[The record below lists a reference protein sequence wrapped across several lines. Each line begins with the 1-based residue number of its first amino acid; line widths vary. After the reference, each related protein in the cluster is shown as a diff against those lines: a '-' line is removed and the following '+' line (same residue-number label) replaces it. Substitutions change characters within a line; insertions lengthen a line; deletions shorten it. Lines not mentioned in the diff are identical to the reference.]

1 MPLTRRP
8 RASNSAAPS
17 APSAPEGRSI
27 DLNADVGESYGVWT
41 MGDDA
46 ALLPL
51 VTSANV
57 ACGAHAGDPLV
68 MARTVALARRLDVAV
83 GAHPGYPDR
92 DGFGRRDLPMT
103 AEELRASILAQL
115 GALGAIAAASGAT
128 LHHVKPHG
136 ALYNRAARDPELAD
150 VVASAVRSVSPRLV
164 LVGLAGSALLA
175 AGIAEGLPV
184 AAEAFADRVYEA
196 DGTLRPR
203 RHPDSVHHDPS
214 AAADQARSIVLD
226 GRVRAHDGSWVA
238 VHADTLCV
246 HGDSPGAP
254 AIAAAVR
261 ATLEEAGVRIAVP
274 GVRDGG

>member
-1 MPLTRRP
+1 MPRTKRRDTAQPAPDSQPLTV
-8 RASNSAAPS
+8 
-17 APSAPEGRSI
+17 
-27 DLNADVGESYGVWT
+27 DLNADVGESYGAWT

-68 MARTVALARRLDVAV
+68 MARTVALARRLDVSV

-103 AEELRASILAQL
+103 AEELRASLLAQL
-115 GALGAIAAASGAT
+115 GALEAIARSAGVA
-128 LHHVKPHG
+128 LRHVKPHG
-136 ALYNRAARDPELAD
+136 ALYNRAARDPELAEI
-150 VVASAVRSVSPRLV
+150 VAWAVHAVSPSLI

-175 AGIAEGLPV
+175 AGTAAGLAV

-196 DGTLRPR
+196 DGSLRSR
-203 RHPDSVHHDPS
+203 RFPDAVHHDPAD
-214 AAADQARSIVLD
+214 AAAQARSIMVD
-226 GRVRAHDGSWVA
+226 GRVRAHDGTWLA
-238 VHADTLCV
+238 VHADTLCI

-254 AIAAAVR
+254 ALAVAVR
-261 ATLEEAGVRIAVP
+261 SALGEAGVTVAP
-274 GVRDGG
+274 LGGSS